1 MSDDLGSTSVEKT
14 VSSAEIEAWLVANI
28 SSILGVNPEDIDIK
42 EPLDSYGL
50 DSAQA
55 MTIASKAQK
64 FIGFKLSLIHLWY
77 YPTIEELAQRLAE
90 ELENSDSEI
99 LQL

>member
-1 MSDDLGSTSVEKT
+1 MSNHIYEMPEKK
-14 VSSAEIEAWLVANI
+14 ANNLADIQAWLVTNI
-28 SSILGVNPEDIDIK
+28 SCILGINPEEIDIR

-55 MTIASKAQK
+55 MVLASKAEK
-64 FIGFKLSLIHLWY
+64 FLGFKLSLIHLWY

-90 ELENSDSEI
+90 ELEKSESEI
-99 LQL
+99 LQM

>member
-1 MSDDLGSTSVEKT
+1 MSSDLNNSPGKQAYTS
-14 VSSAEIEAWLVANI
+14 ADIQAWLVANI
-28 SSILGVNPEDIDIK
+28 SSLLRVEPDEIDIK

-55 MTIASKAQK
+55 MIIASQAEK
-64 FIGFKLSLIHLWY
+64 FLGFKLSIIHLWY

-90 ELENSDSEI
+90 ELENSESEI
-99 LQL
+99 FQI

>member
-1 MSDDLGSTSVEKT
+1 MSENLYQHPVKT
-14 VSSAEIEAWLVANI
+14 AFNTADIQAWLIDNI
-28 SSILGVNPEDIDIK
+28 SHILGLNPEEIDIR

-50 DSAQA
+50 DSSQA
-55 MTIASKAQK
+55 IILASKAEK
-64 FIGFKLSLIHLWY
+64 FLGFKLSLIHLWY

-99 LQL
+99 LQI